1 MATRPSV
8 VAKLRRSGIA
18 LDAHYLPPHA
28 SHPIQPKAMPLLR
41 SLCTSRAAST
51 IDMALLTELWLA
63 SFYSDTYRLGQP
75 YG

>member
-41 SLCTSRAAST
+41 SFGIDAMRFYKDAS
-51 IDMALLTELWLA
+51 LTGLKN
-63 SFYSDTYRLGQP
+63 
-75 YG
+75 